1 MTDPIGGIRACV
13 FDAYGTLLDVTAAA
27 RHCRADLG
35 DAADALAALWRAK
48 QLEYTWVRTLMGD
61 YADFWQVTGEALD
74 YALDRHGRADPAL
87 RARLMDLYFRLDP
100 FPDAVPALEALRAR
114 GMRTAILS
122 NGSPAML
129 DGAADGAGLRPL
141 LDDVLSVDPLRLYKP
156 HPSVYRLACDRLGL
170 ERAEILFV
178 SSNGWDAA
186 GAGAFGFKVAWLNR
200 AGNPPDRLPAPP
212 TATIAS
218 LTDLPALLGT

>member
-35 DAADALAALWRAK
+35 DSADALAAVWRAK
-48 QLEYTWVRTLMGD
+48 QLEYTWVRTLMGA

-74 YALDRHGRADPAL
+74 YALDLHGRTDPAL
-87 RARLMDLYFRLDP
+87 RAKLMELYFRLDA
-100 FPDAVPALEALRAR
+100 FPDAGPALEALRGR
-114 GMRTAILS
+114 GLRTAILS
-122 NGSPAML
+122 NGSPPML
-129 DGAADGAGLRPL
+129 AGAVDSAKLRPL
-141 LDDVLSVDPLRLYKP
+141 LDHVLSVDPLRLYKP
-156 HPSVYRLACDRLGL
+156 HPSVYQLACDRLDL
-170 ERAEILFV
+170 KPAEILFV

-200 AGNPPDRLPAPP
+200 AGSPPDRLPAEP
-212 TATIAS
+212 TITITGLA
-218 LTDLPALLGT
+218 DLPALLGA

>member
-1 MTDPIGGIRACV
+1 MTTPMSDIRACV

-35 DAADALAALWRAK
+35 DAADALAAVWRAK

-74 YALDRHGRADPAL
+74 YALDLHGRTDPAL
-87 RARLMDLYFRLDP
+87 RAKLMELYFRLDA
-100 FPDAVPALEALRAR
+100 FPDAAPTLGALRAR
-114 GMRTAILS
+114 GLRTAILS
-122 NGSPAML
+122 NGSPPML
-129 DGAADGAGLRPL
+129 AGAVDNAKLRPL
-141 LDDVLSVDPLRLYKP
+141 LDHVLSVDPLRLYKP
-156 HPSVYRLACDRLGL
+156 HPSVYDIACERLGL
-170 ERAEILFV
+170 DRAEILFV

-200 AGNPPDRLPAPP
+200 AGNPPDRLPPKP
-212 TATIAS
+212 TVTITG
-218 LTDLPALLGT
+218 LEDLPTLMGG